1 MQGAGRDE
9 AMGKTPAG
17 KSHWF
22 HLPFELNGTKIA
34 SDKGSEEVRVAG
46 KGRGQRPYVRRQRQ
60 SPGEGKEFRWTGKER
75 PKRKVIKQAGERM
88 CDVLEPLKSS
98 RVAHVPEWSIRKN
111 NQARCPGSGAA
122 VVKPVRKE
130 PATATRV

>member
-34 SDKGSEEVRVAG
+34 SDKGSEEVRVAR
-46 KGRGQRPYVRRQRQ
+46 KGRGQRPCVRRQRQ
-60 SPGEGKEFRWTGKER
+60 SPGEGKEFRWTGKRDPRER
-75 PKRKVIKQAGERM
+75 
-88 CDVLEPLKSS
+88 S
-98 RVAHVPEWSIRKN
+98 
-111 NQARCPGSGAA
+111 
-122 VVKPVRKE
+122 
-130 PATATRV
+130 